1 MSGHFRPYGMH
12 TKTMNLDIEEC
23 KEHVY
28 VTINCYVRFCDGFD
42 STKRIIQSCID
53 ILYNPKVLH

>member
-28 VTINCYVRFCDGFD
+28 IRHKKCYVIESNDFVTGFD
-42 STKRIIQSCID
+42 STKLIIQS
-53 ILYNPKVLH
+53 LYG